1 MTETASQHETTRV
14 QLIRSAR
21 RLFAAHGYA
30 GASIAAISQE
40 LGLTKQALLHH
51 FGSKDR
57 LYALAVEQTARE
69 ILQILFDAMEEGRPP
84 EDQLEA
90 FFAALLS
97 HLDEDATPVQLLTR
111 ELMDQALKPQDQAG
125 SSLDDVM
132 QSLVATVQATEK
144 WQDTGV
150 QAALALVVQLLG
162 AATLNFTAKGTL
174 QRVFGRTTCQGAGGQ
189 FSEIFADVV
198 SRTLRE

>member
-1 MTETASQHETTRV
+1 MSESASQHGTTRR

-30 GASIAAISQE
+30 GASIAAISQD

-84 EDQLEA
+84 EDQVEA
-90 FFAALLS
+90 FFAALFS
-97 HLDEDATPVQLLTR
+97 HLFDDATSAQLLYR
-111 ELMDQALKPQDQAG
+111 ELTDQALKPQERAG
-125 SSLDDVM
+125 SSLETVLE
-132 QSLVATVQATEK
+132 SLVATVQATEK
-144 WQDTGV
+144 WQEAGV
-150 QAALALVVQLLG
+150 QGALAVVVQLLG
-162 AATLNFTAKGTL
+162 AATLHFTAQGTL
-174 QRVFGRTTCQGAGGQ
+174 QRMFGRTTYQGACDQ
-189 FSEIFADVV
+189 FSDVFADLV
-198 SRTLRE
+198 SRTLRD